1 MQVMT
6 SKGMIDIE
14 LNPDLLPNHNEFLVK
29 HNKEIR
35 KQLLA
40 ETDWIVT
47 KSLESG
53 EAVPDEWK
61 QYRQALRDIPTQPDF
76 PDSIEWPTKPE

>member
-1 MQVMT
+1 MQVHT
-6 SKGMIDIE
+6 SKGIIE
-14 LNPDLLPNHNEFLVK
+14 IPDMPTVDTIEHLK
-29 HNKEIR
+29 QTRKEER
-35 KQLLA
+35 NQLLA

-76 PDSIEWPTKPE
+76 PDDIEWPTKPE

>member
-14 LNPDLLPNHNEFLVK
+14 LNLDLLPNRNEFLVE

-35 KQLLA
+35 NQLLA
-40 ETDWIVT
+40 ETDWIVA
-47 KSLESG
+47 KSLELG
-53 EAVPDEWK
+53 EAVPDHWK
-61 QYRQALRDIPTQPDF
+61 QYRQALRDIPSQPDF

>member
-1 MQVMT
+1 MQVHT
-6 SKGMIDIE
+6 SKGIIE
-14 LNPDLLPNHNEFLVK
+14 IPDMPTVDTIEHLK
-29 HNKEIR
+29 QTRKEER
-35 KQLLA
+35 NQLLA

-61 QYRQALRDIPTQPDF
+61 QYRQALRDIPTQPNF
-76 PDSIEWPTKPE
+76 PDDIEWPTKPE

>member
-1 MQVMT
+1 MQVHT
-6 SKGMIDIE
+6 SKGIIE
-14 LNPDLLPNHNEFLVK
+14 IPDMPTVDTIEHLK
-29 HNKEIR
+29 QTRKEER
-35 KQLLA
+35 NQLLA

-61 QYRQALRDIPTQPDF
+61 QYRQALRDIPSQPNF
-76 PDSIEWPTKPE
+76 PDDIEWPTKPE

>member
-1 MQVMT
+1 MQVHT
-6 SKGMIDIE
+6 SKGIIE
-14 LNPDLLPNHNEFLVK
+14 IPDMPTVDTIEHLK
-29 HNKEIR
+29 QTRKEER
-35 KQLLA
+35 NQLLA

-61 QYRQALRDIPTQPDF
+61 QYRQALRDIPTQPNF

>member
-1 MQVMT
+1 MQVHT
-6 SKGMIDIE
+6 SKGIIE
-14 LNPDLLPNHNEFLVK
+14 IPDMPTVDTIEHLK
-29 HNKEIR
+29 QTRKEER
-35 KQLLA
+35 NQLLA

-61 QYRQALRDIPTQPDF
+61 QYRQALRDIPSQPDF
-76 PDSIEWPTKPE
+76 PDDIEWPTKPE

>member
-1 MQVMT
+1 MQVHT
-6 SKGMIDIE
+6 SKGIIDI
-14 LNPDLLPNHNEFLVK
+14 PDMPTVDTIEHLK
-29 HNKEIR
+29 QTRKEER
-35 KQLLA
+35 NQLLA

-76 PDSIEWPTKPE
+76 PDSIAWPTKPE